1 MAQTIPLDHATVV
14 LEAQIRESFG
24 RVVYTH
30 KTYEKSADIT
40 LEKLGR
46 IKLWQITLSAVTTG
60 GIVAAVFSR
69 SELGRW
75 PGIVA
80 AIVSTI
86 LLALNA
92 YTKDTDLG
100 QLAQKQKEAADKL
113 WNVRESYLSLLAD
126 LAGGLPVEDGRRRR
140 DELQQQL
147 LEVYSTAPRTTATG
161 YARASKGLKEHEEL
175 TFSDEEIDK
184 FLPEPLRKIARAN

>member
-1 MAQTIPLDHATVV
+1 MDQTTRLNDAAAV
-14 LEAQIRESFG
+14 LEAQIRECFG
-24 RVVYTH
+24 RVVYSH

-46 IKLWQITLSAVTTG
+46 IKFWQITLSAITTG
-60 GIVAAVFSR
+60 GIVAAVVGSDDF
-69 SELGRW
+69 GRW
-75 PGIVA
+75 SGVVA

-126 LAGGLPVEDGRRRR
+126 LSIGIPLEEARERR
-140 DELQQQL
+140 DALQRQL
-147 LEVYSTAPRTTATG
+147 SDVYTTAPRTTATG
-161 YARASKGLKEHEEL
+161 YARASKGLKDHEEL
-175 TFSDEEIDK
+175 TFSDAEIDK
-184 FLPEPLRKIARAN
+184 FLPAALRKNAG